1 MNKLLLSVQSLSH
14 TYFSRSRFLLEERG
28 PPAIADVTFSI
39 TRGEALGVVGH
50 SGGGK
55 STLARA
61 IVQCPRPT
69 SGSVVFMGSDL
80 TNLRSKALRESRRG
94 IQMIFQDPVGSLN
107 PRWPVH
113 SIVEEPLIAGSLQL
127 TRGERQRLVDSA
139 LDRALLTPSVYRER
153 RRHELSGG
161 QCQRVAIARA
171 IVLPPQLLICDEA
184 VSSLDMLTQSQIIEL
199 LRTLQRDL
207 GIALLF
213 IAHDMDVTCRLC
225 DRIAIMHK
233 GRMCEIGATSKILAS
248 AQHPHTKELLA
259 ASRTTPEMDRPG
271 RLEQPP

>member
-1 MNKLLLSVQSLSH
+1 MNEVLLSVQSLSH
-14 TYFSRSRFLLEERG
+14 TYFSRSRFLLEESG

-61 IVQCPRPT
+61 IAQCPRPT
-69 SGSVVFMGSDL
+69 SGSVVFMGSEL
-80 TNLRSKALRESRRG
+80 TVLRSKALRETRRG

-107 PRWPVH
+107 PQWPMH
-113 SIVEEPLIAGSLQL
+113 SIIEEPLIAGSPKL

-139 LDRALLTPSVYRER
+139 MDRVLLNPSLYRER

-171 IVLPPQLLICDEA
+171 IVSRPQLLICDEA
-184 VSSLDMLTQSQIIEL
+184 VSSLDMLTQSQIIEI

-207 GIALLF
+207 GLALLF
-213 IAHDMDVTCRLC
+213 ITHDMEVTCRIC
-225 DRIAIMHK
+225 DRIAVMYK
-233 GRMCEIGATSKILAS
+233 GHVCEICATSDILTS
-248 AQHPHTKELLA
+248 AQHHHTRELLA
-259 ASRTTPEMDRPG
+259 ASKTTPAMDQFGRP
-271 RLEQPP
+271 EHPS